1 MYSVVSCNF
10 NFLFQSL
17 LTHTKRAAT
26 EQINLKFI
34 DTSSKFGHGR
44 FQTPAEKRAFMVC
57 VVKLLDITFNFIFNM
72 FQNSKLFICLFF
84 LFVGSSKKRQAKRR
98 NCCIKMYAKLINKKI
113 VMDLLFFLDFSFKK
127 MLAYLQIWNY
137 L

>member
-57 VVKLLDITFNFIFNM
+57 VVKLCNIQFLFLILSM
-72 FQNSKLFICLFF
+72 FQNSKLFF
-84 LFVGSSKKRQAKRR
+84 LFVGSSEKRQTKRR

-113 VMDLLFFLDFSFKK
+113 VMDIVFSKFLISDLFCKYGVLYKI
-127 MLAYLQIWNY
+127 Y
-137 L
+137 